1 METNAGTPGLA
12 APFFTQNRTDL
23 ARALEE
29 DTVLLVFAGR
39 APRRSADSEHT
50 FLADRSFFYLTGFEE
65 PEAVLLVAKHDGR
78 VEERLFLRAKDAVR
92 ERWTGKRA
100 SPEEAT
106 AGSGIAVI
114 RTLDRFETELK
125 ELIDSGSYRS
135 LSLDLSGYDAN
146 PSDDPV
152 HRFASRMHADHPHLL
167 VENVH
172 SRLAAL
178 RSLKKPEEVAL
189 LRSAIER
196 TGRGIT
202 AMLAVCRP
210 GAMEYEL
217 AAAFR
222 HAIALEGCAEPAF
235 PSIVATGRNAFFLH
249 YDKPNSRIEDGDLV
263 QIDVGATYGGLNADI
278 SRSFPANGRFSPRQR
293 ELYALV
299 LRCQEA
305 AFAALRPGVVI
316 RDVNEASRE
325 AAYLG
330 LRDLKVLERREQ
342 LDGYFWHGV
351 SHHLGLDVH
360 DIGSRSVP
368 IEAGMVFT
376 VEPGLYVPEWGMGI
390 RIEDDALV
398 TEDGCVDLSPTI
410 PKDMGAI
417 ERLMAEAGAVNT
429 GRSARSSRQ

>member
-1 METNAGTPGLA
+1 METNAGTLGLS

-39 APRRSADSEHT
+39 APRRSADSEHI

-65 PEAVLLVAKHDGR
+65 PEAVLLIAKHDGR
-78 VEERLFLRAKDAVR
+78 VEERLFLRPKDAQR
-92 ERWTGKRA
+92 ERWTGRRS
-100 SPEEAT
+100 SPEEA
-106 AGSGIAVI
+106 ASVSGIASV
-114 RTLDRFETELK
+114 RTLDRYETEFK
-125 ELIDSGSYRS
+125 DLIDSGSYRS
-135 LSLDLSGYDAN
+135 VSLDLSGYDAH
-146 PSDDPV
+146 PGDDPV
-152 HRFASRMHADHPHLL
+152 HRFASRIHADHPHVL

-189 LRSAIER
+189 LRVAIER
-196 TGRGIT
+196 TGRGIE
-202 AMLAVCRP
+202 AMAAACRP
-210 GAMEYEL
+210 GAMEYEM

-222 HAIALEGCAEPAF
+222 YAIAREGCAEPAF

-249 YDKPNSRIEDGDLV
+249 YDKPTARIEDGDLV
-263 QIDVGATYGGLNADI
+263 QIDVGATFGGLNADI
-278 SRSFPANGRFSPRQR
+278 SRSLPANGRFSPRQR
-293 ELYALV
+293 ELYSLV

-305 AFAALRPGVVI
+305 AFAALRPGVVV

-330 LRDLKVLERREQ
+330 LRDLKVLERRDQVDE
-342 LDGYFWHGV
+342 YFWHGV

-398 TEDGCVDLSPTI
+398 TEDGCVDLSPSI
-410 PKDMGAI
+410 PKTIDAI
-417 ERLMAEAGAVNT
+417 ERLMAEAGAVST
-429 GRSARSSRQ
+429 GKSARSSRQ